1 MGPPPPKNAIC
12 IRKYLFFT
20 LDWSKAHMDKL
31 IALDPCQ
38 KVPNKREKGVG
49 VRLNF
54 FIDVLTLMWVRLN
67 QIENWNKKKIN
78 IFASTHLWQKWQ
90 LDPSKILLPSEKY
103 NFVPHSIF
111 NGSRELF
118 ECLFY
123 KPFNLNVIWPG
134 IAKFVPISKSG
145 DFFETLCFMK
155 KYREKK

>member
-54 FIDVLTLMWVRLN
+54 FIDVPTLMCVRSN
-67 QIENWNKKKIN
+67 QIEN
-78 IFASTHLWQKWQ
+78 
-90 LDPSKILLPSEKY
+90 
-103 NFVPHSIF
+103 
-111 NGSRELF
+111 
-118 ECLFY
+118 
-123 KPFNLNVIWPG
+123 
-134 IAKFVPISKSG
+134 
-145 DFFETLCFMK
+145 
-155 KYREKK
+155 